1 MRREHPCALLTLVL
15 AATLGWADPPQAD
28 SRVPLNN
35 TLLIQTA
42 MARANEM
49 LRERNPRGAVEVL
62 EEQLP
67 RLNGNLAYLQML
79 RHAYRETIGELQA
92 KQLPNQAQIY
102 LERLA
107 ILDPAAL
114 NDPALRPVVARPVA
128 AAPQPEQPAP
138 PAPSKGIFPD
148 FLKNMP
154 FAKKDEPKTKPSSPV
169 SLPQPEKEPIFRG
182 VMNDDPFDPSQ
193 RRAPTAS
200 DNQKASQYVALGN
213 EEFDRKRYAQARFYY
228 EQACQA
234 DQASLTL
241 CKDRLAYCV
250 LNHVVEQV
258 NQPNL
263 GGKSAI
269 ELKEQV
275 QQAVKLAPTLDDTGR
290 WLLGE
295 IEKRSRIAAS
305 PNAPPNVQTTSARI
319 KHLGRN
325 KEGWQVAESAN
336 FLIFHQQNS
345 DFAEQVAQV
354 AERSRLEQQ
363 RKWFGN
369 DGVAW
374 TPKCELILHPN
385 GASYTELTKIPASS
399 PGHSRIESD
408 TTGKQIIGRRMDLRL
423 DNANVIDA
431 VLPHETTHVVLAGQF
446 GQFEVPRWADEGV
459 AVLAEPRD
467 QIELHRRNLLKAREE
482 GTLFPLR
489 DLMTLKNYPAPR
501 LISVFYAQSVSL
513 VEYLA
518 SLKGPTVFT
527 AFLRDGMSQDYDSAL
542 QRHFGMT
549 FPQLEQAWQQQALAA
564 DRVVS
569 RK

>member
-1 MRREHPCALLTLVL
+1 MRREIPCALLTFVL
-15 AATLGWADPPQAD
+15 TATLAWADPPQVD

-67 RLNGNLAYLQML
+67 RLNGNLAYLQLL
-79 RHAYRETIGELQA
+79 RRAYRETIVELHA
-92 KQLPNQAQIY
+92 SQLPNQANII

-114 NDPALRPVVARPVA
+114 NDPTLRPIARPVA
-128 AAPQPEQPAP
+128 AAPQPEPP
-138 PAPSKGIFPD
+138 PAAPKSILPD

-154 FAKKDEPKTKPSSPV
+154 FAKKDEPKPAPT
-169 SLPQPEKEPIFRG
+169 SLPQPEKEPVFRG
-182 VMNDDPFDPSQ
+182 VMNDDPFDASQ
-193 RRAPTAS
+193 RRAAPAG

-250 LNHVVEQV
+250 LNNVVEQV

-269 ELKEQV
+269 ELKDQV

-290 WLLGE
+290 WLLSE

-305 PNAPPNVQTTSARI
+305 PNPPPNVQTTAARV

-325 KEGWQVAESAN
+325 KEGWQVAESVN
-336 FLIFHQQNS
+336 FRIFHLQNS
-345 DFAEQVAQV
+345 EFAEQVAQV
-354 AERSRLEQQ
+354 AERARLEQQ
-363 RKWFGN
+363 RKWFGG

-374 TPKCELILHPN
+374 TPKCELILHPT
-385 GASYTELTKIPASS
+385 GVSYTEMTKIPASS

-446 GQFEVPRWADEGV
+446 GHLEVPRWADEGI

-489 DLMTLKNYPAPR
+489 DLMQLKNYPAPR

-513 VEYLA
+513 VDFLA
-518 SLKGPTVFT
+518 RQKGPAAFT
-527 AFLRDGMSQDYDSAL
+527 AFLRDGMAQDYDSAL

-549 FPQLEQAWQQQALAA
+549 FPQLEQAWQQSLGNE
-564 DRVVS
+564 RVVS
-569 RK
+569 R